1 MDTLFVALRV
11 IVSLAAVVGVLFVLQ
26 RRIAKGSS
34 SSRASKLVTVVG
46 RQGISQKASVVVLD
60 VEGQRY
66 LLGVTEHSVTVLNSA
81 EAPQAEVVPL
91 KAVVPVSSPNQFSNA
106 SRFDTMFADSLMS
119 PATWKRAAAALR
131 RHG

>member
-1 MDTLFVALRV
+1 MDTVFVALRV

-26 RRIAKGSS
+26 RRITKGSAA
-34 SSRASKLVTVVG
+34 SRSSKLVTVVT
-46 RQGISQKASVVVLD
+46 RQGISQKASVVVMD

-81 EAPQAEVVPL
+81 DAPEPEPVVL
-91 KAVVPVSSPNQFSNA
+91 KAVSLPNQFSNA
-106 SRFDTMFADSLMS
+106 NKFDTMFADSLMS
-119 PATWKRAAAALR
+119 PATWKRAAAALK